1 MLHFA
6 YEQVFHFSRKF
17 AVRLPLEGE
26 TISYRFAVIL
36 GLKSSPGE
44 EAGIRD
50 VYVLNRKSPPEDQG
64 DAEPEPEEETEMAEP
79 TEEVPVEETPV
90 EETPEEVSPS
100 EEAPLAEETP
110 AEEAPAEEVVSEEAV
125 AEEAPAEEAVA
136 EEASP
141 VEEVVEEAVVEEAVV
156 EEVSEPEVTEEVVS
170 EEVVQVEKKMTLEP
184 ESPALAEG
192 AWKVRGTLTGFE
204 PNEKLFIGI
213 EKSTTED
220 NGWAP
225 WENISVSLGGERTPA
240 HSDQL

>member
-44 EAGIRD
+44 EAGIQD

-79 TEEVPVEETPV
+79 IEEVPVEETPV

-136 EEASP
+136 EEAAP
-141 VEEVVEEAVVEEAVV
+141 VEEVVEEVVVEEAVVEEAVV
-156 EEVSEPEVTEEVVS
+156 

-192 AWKVRGTLTGFE
+192 DWKVRGTLTGFG

-213 EKSTTED
+213 EKSTTEG
-220 NGWAP
+220 NGWTP